1 MFLLVLVSGRP
12 GLLAGISDT
21 TGFKDD
27 SYFVYKV
34 VDVLKEFIHAL
45 DLVSPLCLIGISY
58 GGAIASLFTAK
69 YPQYV
74 NRLAILAAPAG
85 ETCETEVFQTVRDG
99 FKIII
104 VVVLNALLSFD
115 YPKLDDYYSTL
126 KTIKCPTVIL
136 WGSEDKLFTCNGA
149 RYFHNLI
156 PHAEVHI
163 IPNCGHLMADEQP
176 EQIATILT
184 QFMGNKQE

>member
-1 MFLLVLVSGRP
+1 MPADYHYIALDLP
-12 GLLAGISDT
+12 GHGDT

-99 FKIII
+99 TYDILLPSTIEQLYTAI
-104 VVVLNALLSFD
+104 GLLSFKKINV
-115 YPKLDDYYSTL
+115 PKQILNGYLDLRNRHIDEHS
-126 KTIKCPTVIL
+126 K
-136 WGSEDKLFTCNGA
+136 GSFYVSRK
-149 RYFHNLI
+149 NLI
-156 PHAEVHI
+156 I
-163 IPNCGHLMADEQP
+163 S
-176 EQIATILT
+176 
-184 QFMGNKQE
+184 